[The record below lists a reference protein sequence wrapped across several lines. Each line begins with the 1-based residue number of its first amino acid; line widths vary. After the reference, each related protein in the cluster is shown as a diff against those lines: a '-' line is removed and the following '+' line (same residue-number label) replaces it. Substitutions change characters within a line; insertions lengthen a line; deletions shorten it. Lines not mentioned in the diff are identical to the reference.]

1 MPPDAT
7 WAPAFIQG
15 GALLIVA
22 FFVFWGLTK
31 TIPSMATS
39 FHDRLRQQEEAGAK
53 VIERLVNELAQSRAV
68 FLEEIGKERNSRED
82 SLRRIEAAI
91 ESQTRIL
98 LLLVDIRGPMPD
110 PLKQALGLGPAT

>member
-1 MPPDAT
+1 MPDPS
-7 WAPAFIQG
+7 WIPAFVQG

-31 TIPSMATS
+31 TIPSMTTS
-39 FHDRLRQQEEAGAK
+39 FHERLKQQEDAGSK
-53 VIERLVNELAQSRAV
+53 VIERLVSELAQSRTV

-98 LLLVDIRGPMPD
+98 LLLVDSRGPMPE
-110 PLKQALGLGPAT
+110 PLKQALGLGSA